1 MSTTEAQSAAPIASL
16 TPSTSLSAAATQS
29 QSREQGAQLPLADAI
44 RFLSIDSILR
54 AGEGHQGVPLG
65 MAEIAT
71 ALFTRHLKFN
81 PADPTWPDRDRF
93 VLSNGHGSLL
103 LYSLLY
109 LTGYAAIGLDQLKTF
124 RELGSHCAG
133 HPEYEPAHGIE
144 ATTGPLGQGI
154 ANAFG
159 MAIAEA
165 YLAANFGRE
174 LVDHYTYAFVGD
186 GCLQEGIGQ
195 EMISLAGH
203 LRLGKLILCWD
214 DNQITDDGST
224 SLSISEDV

>member
-1 MSTTEAQSAAPIASL
+1 MSNSQAPM
-16 TPSTSLSAAATQS
+16 
-29 QSREQGAQLPLADAI
+29 PLADAI
-44 RFLSIDSILR
+44 RFLSIDAILR

-81 PADPTWPDRDRF
+81 PADPHLARPRPLRAVERPRLDAAVFAAVSDR
-93 VLSNGHGSLL
+93 LCGTSGS
-103 LYSLLY
+103 
-109 LTGYAAIGLDQLKTF
+109 TQLKSF

-133 HPEYEPAHGIE
+133 HPEYDPAHGIE

-165 YLAANFGRE
+165 YLARA
-174 LVDHYTYAFVGD
+174 
-186 GCLQEGIGQ
+186 
-195 EMISLAGH
+195 
-203 LRLGKLILCWD
+203 LRRAASS
-214 DNQITDDGST
+214 ITTRMHSSAT
-224 SLSISEDV
+224 AACRRASARR

>member
-1 MSTTEAQSAAPIASL
+1 MSTTEAQSAASNASL
-16 TPSTSLSAAATQS
+16 DSLASTTLAPLVAVAQAAQLPP
-29 QSREQGAQLPLADAI
+29 LPLADAI
-44 RFLSIDSILR
+44 RFLSIDTILQ

-159 MAIAEA
+159 MAIASA
-165 YLAANFGRE
+165 TAVCRRASVR
-174 LVDHYTYAFVGD
+174 
-186 GCLQEGIGQ
+186 
-195 EMISLAGH
+195 
-203 LRLGKLILCWD
+203 K
-214 DNQITDDGST
+214 
-224 SLSISEDV
+224 